1 LRRKLLL
8 LAAASMVVGA
18 FAFACDD
25 DDSTD
30 VVDEVQTQIGD
41 AATTITG
48 RVTAI
53 TDEET
58 PEAGGA
64 ERTSEPVCPTPE
76 EGETPEPDATAP
88 PGCPQ
93 PSATPTPGGE

>member
-1 LRRKLLL
+1 MRRKLLL
-8 LAAASMVVGA
+8 LAAASMMVGA

-53 TDEET
+53 TED
-58 PEAGGA
+58 
-64 ERTSEPVCPTPE
+64 
-76 EGETPEPDATAP
+76 ETPEPDATAP

-93 PSATPTPGGE
+93 PSATATPGG